1 MAREK
6 DKLPFI
12 KNPLSLQVDLSKF
25 TLASEED
32 KQSFDVMRAP
42 STFWRDGFINFKKNK
57 MAVTSVI
64 VLVLIILA
72 IIILPKF
79 LPYKYSE
86 TIRVNGQRDRTVT
99 NLHPFTWSEKEQEFI
114 DEGGKLFPHVMGTD
128 QLGRDYFIRVMI
140 GTRIS
145 LLVGFFASIIVLV
158 IGLIYGSISGFLG
171 GKVDLI
177 MMRIVDIIYSLP
189 DTLMIILLS
198 FVLKE
203 TIGKQIQGT
212 ILAKLGT
219 GMISMFLVFGLLYWV
234 SMARL
239 IRGQILSI
247 KENEYV
253 LAANSMGA
261 STGRIIRKHILPNCI
276 SVIIISTA
284 LQIPSAIFTES
295 FLSFLGLGVAVPMP
309 SLGSLAADARQG
321 LQTYP
326 YKLLFPALIISLIVL
341 SLNLIGDGLR
351 DAFDPKLR
359 K

>member
-1 MAREK
+1 MSKGERSTMAREK

-57 MAVTSVI
+57 MAVTNVI

-189 DTLMIILLS
+189 DTLEIILLS

-219 GMISMFLVFGLLYWV
+219 GMISMFLVFCLLYRV

-239 IRGQILSI
+239 IRG
-247 KENEYV
+247 
-253 LAANSMGA
+253 
-261 STGRIIRKHILPNCI
+261 
-276 SVIIISTA
+276 
-284 LQIPSAIFTES
+284 
-295 FLSFLGLGVAVPMP
+295 
-309 SLGSLAADARQG
+309 
-321 LQTYP
+321 
-326 YKLLFPALIISLIVL
+326 
-341 SLNLIGDGLR
+341 
-351 DAFDPKLR
+351 
-359 K
+359 

>member
-1 MAREK
+1 MREGNK
-6 DKLPFI
+6 RAPFA
-12 KNPLSLQVDLSKF
+12 KNMLSMQVDLSKF

-32 KQSFDVMRAP
+32 KKSFEVMRPP
-42 STFWRDGFINFKKNK
+42 STFWRDGFKNFKKNK
-57 MAVTSVI
+57 MAMTSVI

-72 IIILPKF
+72 IVIVPYF
-79 LPYKYSE
+79 VPYKYSE
-86 TIRVNGQRDRTVT
+86 TIRVDGKRDRTVA
-99 NLHPFTWSEKEQEFI
+99 NLKPYEWSEKEQEYI
-114 DEGGKLFPHVMGTD
+114 DEGGDLFPHVMGTD
-128 QLGRDYFIRVMI
+128 PLGRDYFIRVII
-140 GTRIS
+140 GTRVS
-145 LLVGFFASIIVLV
+145 LIVGFFASLIVLV
-158 IGLIYGSISGFLG
+158 IGLIYGSVSGFLG
-171 GKVDLI
+171 GKVDLV

-212 ILAKLGT
+212 LLAKVGT
-219 GMISMFLVFGLLYWV
+219 GMISMFIVFGLLYWV

-261 STGRIIRKHILPNCI
+261 SNARTIRKHILPNCI

-309 SLGSLAADARQG
+309 SLGSLASEARQG
-321 LQTYP
+321 MQAYP
-326 YKLLFPALIISLIVL
+326 YQLIFPAVIISLVVL
-341 SLNLIGDGLR
+341 TLNLIGDGLR

>member
-1 MAREK
+1 MADINEK
-6 DKLPFI
+6 KPFK
-12 KNPLSLQVDLSKF
+12 KNPLSMQMDLSRF
-25 TLASEED
+25 TLATDDE
-32 KQSFDVMRAP
+32 KQSVDVMRPP
-42 STFWRDGFINFKKNK
+42 STFWRDGFKNFRKNK
-57 MAVTSVI
+57 MAMVSVVVI
-64 VLVLIILA
+64 VLIILA
-72 IIILPKF
+72 IIILPSF
-79 LPYKYSE
+79 IPYTYSE
-86 TIRVNGQRDRTVT
+86 TIRVDGQRDRTVT
-99 NLHPFTWSEKEQEFI
+99 NLKPYEWSEKEQEYI
-114 DEGGKLFPHVMGTD
+114 DNGGELFPHVMGTD
-128 QLGRDYFIRVMI
+128 QLGRDYFIRVII

-145 LLVGFFASIIVLV
+145 LIVGFFASIIVLV
-158 IGLIYGSISGFLG
+158 IGLIYGSISGFIG
-171 GKVDLI
+171 GKVDLV

-212 ILAKLGT
+212 ILSKIGT
-219 GMISMFLVFGLLYWV
+219 GMISMFIVFGLLYWV

-247 KENEYV
+247 KENEFV
-253 LAANSMGA
+253 LAANAMGA
-261 STGRIIRKHILPNCI
+261 STSRTIRKHILPNTI

-309 SLGSLAADARQG
+309 SLGSLASEARQG
-321 LQTYP
+321 LQAYP
-326 YKLLFPALIISLIVL
+326 FKLLYPAVIISLIVL
-341 SLNLIGDGLR
+341 ALNLIGDGLR

>member
-1 MAREK
+1 MTDMK
-6 DKLPFI
+6 DKKPFS
-12 KNPLSLQVDLSKF
+12 KSLLSAQVDLSKF
-25 TLASEED
+25 SLASEED
-32 KQSFDVMRAP
+32 KQSFEVMRPP
-42 STFWRDGFINFKKNK
+42 STFWRDGFKNFKKNK
-57 MAVTSVI
+57 MAMASVI
-64 VLVLIILA
+64 ILILIILA
-72 IIILPKF
+72 ITILPRF
-79 LPYKYSE
+79 IPYTYSE
-86 TIRVNGQRDRTVT
+86 TIRVGGKRDQTVS
-99 NLHPFTWSEKEQEFI
+99 NLPPYHWSELEQEYI
-114 DEGGKLFPHVMGTD
+114 DKGGKLFPHVMGTD
-128 QLGRDYFIRVMI
+128 QLGRDYFIRVII

-145 LLVGFFASIIVLV
+145 LLVGFFASLIVLV
-158 IGLIYGSISGFLG
+158 IGLVYGSISGFLG

-189 DTLMIILLS
+189 DTLLIILLS

-212 ILAKLGT
+212 VLSKLGT
-219 GMISMFLVFGLLYWV
+219 GMISMFIVFGLLYWV

-253 LAANSMGA
+253 LAATSMGA
-261 STGRIIRKHILPNCI
+261 SNGRMIRKHILPNCI

-309 SLGSLAADARQG
+309 SLGSLASDARQG

-326 YKLLFPALIISLIVL
+326 YKLIFPAAIISLIVL

>member
-1 MAREK
+1 MTDMK
-6 DKLPFI
+6 DKKPFS
-12 KNPLSLQVDLSKF
+12 KSLLSMQVDLSKF
-25 TLASEED
+25 SLASEED
-32 KQSFDVMRAP
+32 KQSFEVMRPP
-42 STFWRDGFINFKKNK
+42 STFWRDGFKNFKKNK
-57 MAVTSVI
+57 MAMASVI
-64 VLVLIILA
+64 ILILIILA
-72 IIILPKF
+72 IIILPRF
-79 LPYKYSE
+79 IPYTYSE
-86 TIRVNGQRDRTVT
+86 TIRVDGKRDQTVS
-99 NLHPFTWSEKEQEFI
+99 NLRPYHWSELEQEYI
-114 DEGGKLFPHVMGTD
+114 DKGGKLFPHVMGTD
-128 QLGRDYFIRVMI
+128 QLGRDYFIRVII

-145 LLVGFFASIIVLV
+145 LLVGFFASLIVLV
-158 IGLIYGSISGFLG
+158 IGLVYGSISGFLG

-189 DTLMIILLS
+189 DTLLIILLS

-212 ILAKLGT
+212 VLSKLGT
-219 GMISMFLVFGLLYWV
+219 GMISMFIVFGLLYWV

-253 LAANSMGA
+253 LAATSMGA
-261 STGRIIRKHILPNCI
+261 SNGRMIRKHILPNCI

-309 SLGSLAADARQG
+309 SLGSLASDARQG

-326 YKLLFPALIISLIVL
+326 YKLIFPAAIISLIVL